1 MVTKDCTHMNR
12 GRNSFG
18 TFYFIGC
25 LCDTNKCNDIVYRFG
40 NNSEPTSKPDLA
52 SNFKYK

>member
-1 MVTKDCTHMNR
+1 MVTKDCKHMNG

-25 LCDTNKCNDIVYRFG
+25 LCDTNKCNDIVYRVG
-40 NNSEPTSKPDLA
+40 NNSEPTSKPEVT
-52 SNFKYK
+52 SNFKYM